1 MMNHLAQE
9 SRSGSVLAERRALG
23 ICTEM
28 SGYRGGYVRTIVGK
42 SQGFALY
49 PHKRVMVG
57 LLHCATG
64 RLNRLRSGLIHR
76 LKPLNADARQDQQY
90 VPKSFHLKSG
100 CKVTTFLRHMQVF
113 RYSRT
118 SPHPAIRR
126 RCESGCLGCRRN
138 RPVHLSNVLPRLG
151 TARRLWS
158 NACRP
163 GWCRTVP
170 VGCRSSPIAESTTRP
185 LPALPV

>member
-28 SGYRGGYVRTIVGK
+28 SWYRGGYVRTTVGK
-42 SQGFALY
+42 GQGFALY

-64 RLNRLRSGLIHR
+64 RLNRLHSRLIHR
-76 LKPLNADARQDQQY
+76 LKPLNADAHQDQQY

-100 CKVTTFLRHMQVF
+100 CKITTFLRHMQVF
-113 RYSRT
+113 R
-118 SPHPAIRR
+118 HFIF
-126 RCESGCLGCRRN
+126 
-138 RPVHLSNVLPRLG
+138 
-151 TARRLWS
+151 ARRS
-158 NACRP
+158 D
-163 GWCRTVP
+163 
-170 VGCRSSPIAESTTRP
+170 
-185 LPALPV
+185 

>member
-9 SRSGSVLAERRALG
+9 SRSGSILAERRALG

-42 SQGFALY
+42 GQGFSLY

-76 LKPLNADARQDQQY
+76 LKPLNADAHQDQQY
-90 VPKSFHLKSG
+90 VPKSFHLKSE
-100 CKVTTFLRHMQVF
+100 CKITKKIPHMQMYAGF
-113 RYSRT
+113 FSLFQILIEELR
-118 SPHPAIRR
+118 
-126 RCESGCLGCRRN
+126 
-138 RPVHLSNVLPRLG
+138 
-151 TARRLWS
+151 
-158 NACRP
+158 
-163 GWCRTVP
+163 
-170 VGCRSSPIAESTTRP
+170 
-185 LPALPV
+185 

>member
-1 MMNHLAQE
+1 MMNHFAQE

-42 SQGFALY
+42 GQGFALY

-76 LKPLNADARQDQQY
+76 LKPLNADAHQDQQY
-90 VPKSFHLKSG
+90 IPKSFHLKSE
-100 CKVTTFLRHMQVF
+100 CKGTIFLRHMQDFYVIITILPF
-113 RYSRT
+113 DIVRQ
-118 SPHPAIRR
+118 ADRR
-126 RCESGCLGCRRN
+126 
-138 RPVHLSNVLPRLG
+138 
-151 TARRLWS
+151 
-158 NACRP
+158 
-163 GWCRTVP
+163 
-170 VGCRSSPIAESTTRP
+170 
-185 LPALPV
+185 

>member
-28 SGYRGGYVRTIVGK
+28 SGYRGGYARTIVGK
-42 SQGFALY
+42 GQGFALY

-76 LKPLNADARQDQQY
+76 LKPLNADAHQDQQY
-90 VPKSFHLKSG
+90 VPKSFHLKSE
-100 CKVTTFLRHMQVF
+100 CKITKKI
-113 RYSRT
+113 
-118 SPHPAIRR
+118 PHTQMYAGFFFFISDS
-126 RCESGCLGCRRN
+126 C
-138 RPVHLSNVLPRLG
+138 
-151 TARRLWS
+151 
-158 NACRP
+158 
-163 GWCRTVP
+163 
-170 VGCRSSPIAESTTRP
+170 
-185 LPALPV
+185 

>member
-42 SQGFALY
+42 GQGFALY

-57 LLHCATG
+57 LLHCAAG

-76 LKPLNADARQDQQY
+76 LKPLNADAHQDQQY
-90 VPKSFHLKSG
+90 VPKSFHLKSE
-100 CKVTTFLRHMQVF
+100 CKSTKKI
-113 RYSRT
+113 
-118 SPHPAIRR
+118 PHTQMYA
-126 RCESGCLGCRRN
+126 GFF
-138 RPVHLSNVLPRLG
+138 V
-151 TARRLWS
+151 
-158 NACRP
+158 
-163 GWCRTVP
+163 
-170 VGCRSSPIAESTTRP
+170 
-185 LPALPV
+185 

>member
-23 ICTEM
+23 VCTEM
-28 SGYRGGYVRTIVGK
+28 GGYRGGYVRTIVGK

-76 LKPLNADARQDQQY
+76 LKPLNADAHQDQQY
-90 VPKSFHLKSG
+90 VPIPFHFQIE
-100 CKVTTFLRHMQVF
+100 CKITTFF
-113 RYSRT
+113 
-118 SPHPAIRR
+118 
-126 RCESGCLGCRRN
+126 
-138 RPVHLSNVLPRLG
+138 
-151 TARRLWS
+151 
-158 NACRP
+158 
-163 GWCRTVP
+163 
-170 VGCRSSPIAESTTRP
+170 
-185 LPALPV
+185 